1 MGSHA
6 AGAPVCRLVI
16 EKVGLDDRSVD
27 AGQASPILQVD
38 GAGMSTPGKVLYT
51 FVSDYHEDDI
61 GYALEELFPDKSAKL
76 VSCVAPNPVK
86 SADQHCIVAL
96 KRIARDVTWPD
107 MDPEQVQV
115 FRELTMK

>member
-27 AGQASPILQVD
+27 AGQTSPIPQVD
-38 GAGMSTPGKVLYT
+38 GAGMSTPDKILYT

-61 GYALEELFPDKSAKL
+61 GYALEELYPDNCARL

-86 SADQHCIVAL
+86 SADQNCIVAL
-96 KRIARDVTWPD
+96 KRISQDVTWPD
-107 MDPEQVQV
+107 MDLEQVPV
-115 FRELTMK
+115 FRELRLK